1 MIKKLLELIRSKT
14 TTNTTT
20 SSYIKQLII
29 ECGNEAM
36 KKDFASHLSGKLS
49 ELAEA
54 LANYYQCCYCGIG
67 PIDGDYAE
75 DRACW
80 PQGLPAK
87 MKRGKRKESQSGYLL
102 FKALED
108 KEKRLVVT
116 YGEDEIGN
124 AVNSKAYRDKYGDD
138 FKFCSIIIFRER
150 DESPHGYIQFLSAKK
165 PFEDSADFQFAEHI
179 FHLIFAIKLWY
190 AWKDEHSFREDF
202 DFINNISQ
210 QADDVDLLLEKIM
223 KYLSETFN
231 AGIISYRIPLLVGSE
246 RKPVFYLRK
255 WYIKENVP
263 NKEQILEE
271 HFVKRLI
278 IKQNEM
284 GGEEEMICKNH
295 EFPIIVCMPKDVIG
309 TEGNQSFKELVV
321 NIPIIRDHAEKK
333 ECINKPKL
341 QTLCEGGNGCTSR
354 FEKYFGIFKLRIF
367 KSEDDQENEIPDET
381 KTRLA
386 VLAKHIST
394 LLNSI
399 VDKQENESLKKFQD
413 KLRGT
418 SFRQI
423 GEFDNQ
429 CAEILCQSIGAI
441 ACAVYKNSNQKGI
454 VKKAVFPKGRT
465 SFYIGGYKALE
476 FQEDLDSTISGINE
490 LFPIGE
496 VNLEKNSSS
505 YVVRTTNHMSNSLL
519 TVPITKKDGTEFG
532 SILLLGK
539 HQNGSEKLVSK
550 TYWEQDRK
558 HIEFMV
564 DIIGRIEESDSERLT
579 FLQQLSHELR
589 SPITQMVNGNEFLID
604 TYKRNRNEVY
614 MGKPIT
620 GYTIGSLE
628 DNVRQAMMF
637 KQIIGD
643 VQYIYSLSKGEV
655 SYNPEDV
662 DIKECILDCIR
673 LFEKA
678 PDSILEKPKQLTY
691 DTQLRQLPVTIFVDR
706 ERIKQVF
713 INLLKNAVQYAD
725 NHSVITIRYNY
736 NEIRMS
742 HEIDFINYGI
752 GVDQSKGDKLFLL
765 WERGRN
771 AQRLHPSGTGMGLFI
786 VQEIMNAHDG
796 ECYIK
801 NYHNPTIFTVRIPIK
816 K

>member
-1 MIKKLLELIRSKT
+1 MTDT
-14 TTNTTT
+14 TS
-20 SSYIKQLII
+20 SSYIKQLIA

-36 KKDFASHLSGKLS
+36 KKILDSHLPEKLS
-49 ELAEA
+49 ELAKA
-54 LANYYQCCYCGIG
+54 LANYFQCCYCGIG
-67 PIDGDYAE
+67 TIDGDYAE
-75 DRACW
+75 DCACW
-80 PQGLPAK
+80 PKGLPAK
-87 MKRGKRKESQSGYLL
+87 MKRGKRKEGQSEYLL
-102 FKALED
+102 FKALEKD
-108 KEKRLVVT
+108 GKPTVVT
-116 YGEDEIGN
+116 YAKNEIEK
-124 AVNSKAYRDKYGDD
+124 AINSKAYHEKYGD
-138 FKFCSIIIFRER
+138 FEFCSIIIFRER
-150 DESPHGYIQFLSAKK
+150 DESPHGYIQFLSAEK
-165 PFEDSADFQFAEHI
+165 PIKDSVDFQFSEDI
-179 FHLIFAIKLWY
+179 LRLIFAVKLWY

-210 QADDVDLLLEKIM
+210 QTDDVDSLLEKIM

-231 AGIISYRIPLLVGSE
+231 AGIISYRIPLLVGSDK
-246 RKPVFYLRK
+246 KPVFYLRK
-255 WYIKENVP
+255 WYIEDNVP
-263 NKEQILEE
+263 NKEKIGEE
-271 HFVKRLI
+271 HFLKRLV
-278 IKQNEM
+278 IKQDEM
-284 GGEEEMICKNH
+284 GGEKEMICKNH
-295 EFPIIVCMPKDVIG
+295 EFPIIACMPKDIISI
-309 TEGNQSFKELVV
+309 EGNLSFKELVV

-341 QTLCEGGNGCTSR
+341 RTLCDGKNGCTSR

-367 KSEDDQENEIPDET
+367 KSEDDPENEIPDET
-381 KTRLA
+381 KIRLA

-399 VDKQENESLKKFQD
+399 VDKQENESLNKFQNG
-413 KLRGT
+413 LRDT

-423 GEFDNQ
+423 GEFDKQ
-429 CAEILCQSIGAI
+429 CAEILCQSTGAI

-454 VKKAVFPKGRT
+454 VRKAVFPGT
-465 SFYIGGYKALE
+465 SFDIGGNETLE
-476 FQEDLDSTISGINE
+476 FYNELDLTISGIKE

-496 VNLEKNSSS
+496 VTLDNNSST
-505 YVVRTTNHMSNSLL
+505 YVVQAVDRMGNSLL
-519 TVPITKKDGTEFG
+519 TVPITKKDGTELG
-532 SILLLGK
+532 TILLLGK
-539 HQNGSEKLVSK
+539 RQEGSEKLVSK

-564 DIIGRIEESDSERLT
+564 DILGRIEESDSERLT

-589 SPITQMVNGNEFLID
+589 TPITQMVNGNEFLVE

-691 DTQLRQLPVTIFVDR
+691 DTQLRQLPEKLWVDR

-736 NEIRMS
+736 NEAITC

-752 GVDQSKGDKLFLL
+752 GVDQSKGNRLFQL
-765 WERGRN
+765 WERGKN
-771 AQRLHPSGTGMGLFI
+771 AQQLRPSGTGMGLFI
-786 VQEIMNAHDG
+786 VQEIMKAHGG
-796 ECYIK
+796 ECCIK
-801 NYHNPTIFTVRIPIK
+801 NYHNPTIFTVRIHIK
-816 K
+816 KK

>member
-1 MIKKLLELIRSKT
+1 MTDTIL
-14 TTNTTT
+14 
-20 SSYIKQLII
+20 SSDIKQLIA

-36 KKDFASHLSGKLS
+36 KKILDSHLPEKLS
-49 ELAEA
+49 ELAKA
-54 LANYYQCCYCGIG
+54 LARYYQCCYCGIG
-67 PIDGDYAE
+67 TIDGDYAE

-80 PQGLPAK
+80 PQGLPLK
-87 MKRGKRKESQSGYLL
+87 MKRGKRKEGQSGYLL

-108 KEKRLVVT
+108 KEKRLIVT
-116 YGEDEIGN
+116 YGEDEIEK
-124 AVNSKAYRDKYGDD
+124 AVNSKAYRDKCGDD

-150 DESPHGYIQFLSAKK
+150 DESPHGYIQFLSSEK
-165 PFEDSADFQFAEHI
+165 PIEDSADFQFAEDI
-179 FHLIFAIKLWY
+179 LRLVFTLKLWY
-190 AWKDEHSFREDF
+190 AWKDEHSFRDDF
-202 DFINNISQ
+202 DFINSISQ
-210 QADDVDLLLEKIM
+210 QTDNVDLLLEKIM

-231 AGIISYRIPLLVGSE
+231 AGIISYRIPLLVGFD
-246 RKPVFYLRK
+246 RKPVFFLRK

-263 NKEQILEE
+263 NKEKIWEE

-295 EFPIIVCMPKDVIG
+295 EFPIIACMPKDVIS
-309 TEGNQSFKELVV
+309 TEGHQLFKELVV

-341 QTLCEGGNGCTSR
+341 RTLCEGGNGCTSR
-354 FEKYFGIFKLRIF
+354 FEKYFGIFKLRII
-367 KSEDDQENEIPDET
+367 KSEDDPENEIPDET

-413 KLRGT
+413 RLRNT

-423 GEFDNQ
+423 GEFDKQ
-429 CAEILCQSIGAI
+429 CAEILCQSTGAM
-441 ACAVYKNSNQKGI
+441 ACAVYKNSSQNGI
-454 VKKAVFPKGRT
+454 VKKAVFPEGLT
-465 SFYIGGYKALE
+465 SFDIGGNKTLK
-476 FQEDLDSTISGINE
+476 FQKELDSTISGINE
-490 LFPIGE
+490 LFPIGK
-496 VNLEKNSSS
+496 VILGKNSSS
-505 YVVRTTNHMSNSLL
+505 YVVRATNHMSSSFLM
-519 TVPITKKDGTEFG
+519 VPITKKDGTEFG

-539 HQNGSEKLVSK
+539 RQNGSEKLVSK

-614 MGKPIT
+614 RGKPIT

-655 SYNPEDV
+655 SYNPEEV
-662 DIKECILDCIR
+662 AIKECILDCVR
-673 LFEKA
+673 LFERA
-678 PDSILEKPKQLTY
+678 PDSILEDPKQLTY
-691 DTQLRQLPVTIFVDR
+691 DTQLRQLPEKIFVDR

-725 NHSVITIRYNY
+725 DHSVITIRYNY
-736 NEIRMS
+736 NGVRMS
-742 HEIDFINYGI
+742 HEIDFINHGI
-752 GVDQSKGDKLFLL
+752 SVDQSKGDRLFQL
-765 WERGRN
+765 WERGGN
-771 AQRLHPSGTGMGLFI
+771 AQRLRPSGTGMGLFI
-786 VQEIMNAHDG
+786 VREIMKAHGG

-801 NYHNPTIFTVRIPIK
+801 SYYNPTIFSVSIPIK
-816 K
+816 KK